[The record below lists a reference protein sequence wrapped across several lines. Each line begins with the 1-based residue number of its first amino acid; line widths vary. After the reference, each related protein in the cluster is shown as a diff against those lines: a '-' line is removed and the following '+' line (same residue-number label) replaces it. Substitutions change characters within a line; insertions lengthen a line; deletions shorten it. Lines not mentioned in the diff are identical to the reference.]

1 MSEPKK
7 RSRKKTEQTSGGGYR
22 TVADSKGMTPQELLK
37 ARRLPERVY
46 NNIPAQAQPE
56 IEECPDGMD
65 SNTKIL
71 KKNLKIAF
79 LPEIDL
85 NDPEQVQ
92 KRIEEYFGIEAE
104 YGNKP
109 SVVGLG
115 LALNGMDRRRL
126 WEIVTGKYGN
136 TGGAIT
142 RLPKTVTDLLKK
154 AYTVLEQ
161 NWNDYMQG
169 GKINPVSGIFLGKN
183 HFGYQD
189 KQEYVVTPNTQAA
202 SDFNEQEIRERLGLP
217 DSE

>member
-7 RSRKKTEQTSGGGYR
+7 RSRTKTKQTSGVGYR

-79 LPEIDL
+79 LPEIDM

-161 NWNDYMQG
+161 NWNDYMQS

>member
-85 NDPEQVQ
+85 NNPEQVQ

>member
-7 RSRKKTEQTSGGGYR
+7 RSRKKTEQTSGVGYR

-46 NNIPAQAQPE
+46 RNNPTQEQPE
-56 IEECPDGMD
+56 DDETQENTN
-65 SNTKIL
+65 SNTMIL

-85 NDPEQVQ
+85 TDPEAVQ
-92 KRIEEYFGIEAE
+92 KRIEEYFMIEAE

-115 LALNGMDRRRL
+115 LSLNGMDRRRL
-126 WEIVTGKYGN
+126 YEIVSGNYGN
-136 TGGAIT
+136 TRGIT
-142 RLPKTVTDLLKK
+142 THLPKTVTDLIKK

>member
-7 RSRKKTEQTSGGGYR
+7 RSRKKTEQTSGVGYR

-37 ARRLPERVY
+37 ARRLPEKIYR
-46 NNIPAQAQPE
+46 NNPTQIQPE
-56 IEECPDGMD
+56 VEETDDGLD

-92 KRIEEYFGIEAE
+92 KRIEEYFSIEAE

-115 LALNGMDRRRL
+115 LALNGMDRRRIY
-126 WEIVTGKYGN
+126 EIVSGN
-136 TGGAIT
+136 APRGHNLPTT
-142 RLPKTVTDLLKK
+142 LPKTVRDLIKK